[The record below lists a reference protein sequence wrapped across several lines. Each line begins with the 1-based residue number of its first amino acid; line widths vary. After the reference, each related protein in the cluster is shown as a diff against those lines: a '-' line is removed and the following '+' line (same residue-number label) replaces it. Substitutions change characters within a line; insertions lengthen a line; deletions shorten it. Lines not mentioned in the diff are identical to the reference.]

1 MPIQEGISVGIFKA
15 GTNLKTTSEPIF
27 SGGYGRG
34 YRIEGDTIT
43 NYKFTSASK
52 LNEGGYYNVYAGTA
66 PYRPGATTTIKG
78 INVFS
83 EGVRSKAYSFGKIGE
98 LTDQGSSPIII
109 FSGGSKTSLAS
120 TFSNAGAGTAVGA
133 TLKASTFS
141 VPSISPSTLT
151 QSYGASTFVL
161 GSATKTAPY
170 IQTPRMESSLQTSN
184 LSRVLPA
191 TSTAS
196 VTSLRQESVV
206 IPVTR
211 SGSGIVAINNQN
223 AIIIPAIAQNTGQ
236 ATLQRTGLRSGLI
249 SPGAFRGGSYAFKT
263 PTLTGGGGVFIPRLD
278 FNNIGIMKN
287 VLKGG
292 KRKTGY
298 IPSFSALAFKKF
310 GKYKAGKL
318 SKSGLDFRPINTKF
332 KIQRI
337 KKI

>member
-1 MPIQEGISVGIFKA
+1 RSRA
-15 GTNLKTTSEPIF
+15 
-27 SGGYGRG
+27 
-34 YRIEGDTIT
+34 
-43 NYKFTSASK
+43 
-52 LNEGGYYNVYAGTA
+52 YN
-66 PYRPGATTTIKG
+66 
-78 INVFS
+78 
-83 EGVRSKAYSFGKIGE
+83 FGNIGE
-98 LTDQGSSPIII
+98 LTDQGSSNIII

-170 IQTPRMESSLQTSN
+170 IQTPKMESSLQTSN

-191 TSTAS
+191 TSTA
-196 VTSLRQESVV
+196 VTTSLRQENIV

-211 SGSGIVAINNQN
+211 GGSGVMAVNRDNIIVTPVEIQN
-223 AIIIPAIAQNTGQ
+223 VTQAQQ
-236 ATLQRTGLRSGLI
+236 YRTGLRSGLI
-249 SPGAFRGGSYAFKT
+249 SPGTFGRATYNFNP
-263 PTLTGGGGVFIPRLD
+263 PTIRGGGGVFIPRLD
-278 FNNIGIMKN
+278 FNNIGLMKN

-292 KRKTGY
+292 RRTTGY